1 MAKLRATHIFITN
14 ITIFIIQYILFIW
27 LMITTNTMEKELM
40 WILRVSGVYLGMLGV
55 KQDLELEG
63 VYIL

>member
-1 MAKLRATHIFITN
+1 
-14 ITIFIIQYILFIW
+14 
-27 LMITTNTMEKELM
+27 MEKELM

>member
-14 ITIFIIQYILFIW
+14 INIFIIQYILFIW